1 LKEIL
6 QHIKLLTWTKVN
18 RGVTLTIC
26 WIRAS
31 QQKVKHHNRRL

>member
-1 LKEIL
+1 VGL
-6 QHIKLLTWTKVN
+6 QHIKLHVLTWTKVY

>member
-1 LKEIL
+1 MYNM
-6 QHIKLLTWTKVN
+6 IKLLTWTTVN

-31 QQKVKHHNRRL
+31 EQKVKHHNRRL